1 MSKIRAD
8 VISKTSFNGSFHF
21 TFCCFG
27 SFGLGLIFPIFLF
40 SVRLYVNVSDNNWEQ
55 RNKILKS
62 KVRIN

>member
-1 MSKIRAD
+1 MSKICTD
-8 VISKTSFNGSFHF
+8 VISKTSVIGSFHF
-21 TFCCFG
+21 TFHCFG
-27 SFGLGLIFPIFLF
+27 SFCLGLIFPIFLF